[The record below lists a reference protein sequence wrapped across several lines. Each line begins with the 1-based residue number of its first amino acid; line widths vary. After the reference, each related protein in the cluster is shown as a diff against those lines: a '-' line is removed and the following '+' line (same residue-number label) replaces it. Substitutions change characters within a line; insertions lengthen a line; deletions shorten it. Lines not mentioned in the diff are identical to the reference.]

1 MREQATRETHYEF
14 GPLDRNE
21 RTALRDVKKTLI
33 KALSP
38 LSLARAEDT
47 SPPPDAARR
56 APHNLSPIRQ
66 DLMASQVH

>member
-38 LSLARAEDT
+38 LSLARAKT
-47 SPPPDAARR
+47 RR
-56 APHNLSPIRQ
+56 RLPMRHAERRTTFRPFVRI
-66 DLMASQVH
+66 